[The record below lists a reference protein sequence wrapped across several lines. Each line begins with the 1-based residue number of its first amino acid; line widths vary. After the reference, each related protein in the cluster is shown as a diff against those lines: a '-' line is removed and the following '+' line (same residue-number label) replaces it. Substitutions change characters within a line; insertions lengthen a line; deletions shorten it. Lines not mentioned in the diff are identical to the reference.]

1 MAFFFESGSIRG
13 DLLLP
18 LIHGGGVDSAGG
30 GLIGFLDQI
39 LEVVMR
45 ITESGVAF
53 TWFPGVQALAS
64 NVHPLIVHFP
74 IAFLIVFFFMDLV
87 AVIWRRPALRYVA
100 SWMLYLGAFG
110 AVVAAI
116 AGLIAEATVA
126 HGETVHEILEWHAR
140 LGLTVASLSMALVL
154 WRIMA
159 KGRFSPMANAFH
171 LSLSAIVVLAIL
183 LGADLGGLMVY
194 QHGVGVKAVLQPDDH
209 HHAAV
214 LHRH

>member
-1 MAFFFESGSIRG
+1 MAIVFESGSIPW
-13 DLLLP
+13 DSLLP
-18 LIHGGGVDSAGG
+18 LIHGGGDDSAGG
-30 GLIGFLDQI
+30 GLLGLLDQI
-39 LEVVMR
+39 LEVATRM
-45 ITESGVAF
+45 TEPGAAF

-74 IAFLIVFFFMDLV
+74 IAFLIAFFFMDLV
-87 AVIWRRPALRYVA
+87 AVIWRRPALRHVA

-110 AVVAAI
+110 AVAAAA
-116 AGLIAEATVA
+116 AGLAAEATVA

-140 LGLTVASLSMALVL
+140 LGLTVASLSVALVL

-159 KGRFSPMANAFH
+159 KGRFSSMANAFH
-171 LSLSAIVVLAIL
+171 LSLGAIVVLAIL

-194 QHGVGVKAVLQPDDH
+194 QHGVGVKAVPQPDDH